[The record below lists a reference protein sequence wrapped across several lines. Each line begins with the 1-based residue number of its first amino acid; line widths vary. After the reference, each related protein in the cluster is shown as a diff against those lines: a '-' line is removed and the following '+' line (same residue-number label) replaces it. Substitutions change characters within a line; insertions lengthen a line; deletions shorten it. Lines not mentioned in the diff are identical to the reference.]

1 MNGGEN
7 MSRLRMLRE
16 ENGKTQ
22 EEMAKVLGIS
32 EPNYSKK
39 ESGQVKVSLL
49 EAKIVSDYFGM
60 TIEEIFFAS
69 EVSKTETSG
78 DLSEE
83 AV

>member
-1 MNGGEN
+1 

-78 DLSEE
+78 NMSEE